1 MKKVKEPAPHVKAAK
16 IEKEA
21 VRALS
26 VDEVEEALTKS
37 TFGAIEK
44 DLPDDVCVKD
54 IEAENNELRRDNNN
68 LLIEYFGLKEENEQL
83 RKNAKEA
90 ERCYHGVRI
99 ELMDRNKEITKLK
112 KTIEELRAINE
123 EWAGGK
129 KGDVE
134 VLKAECVALKEEK
147 KQLERHVELADAE
160 ISTLKDEKK
169 KLLRELDEM
178 KKTIS
183 KMKYAHEEEV
193 RALEDDLAESKILN
207 KKAGEYSSMLDADSD
222 AFETILG
229 LAKVIHGLAKSTES
243 ISLLIKDEVEGHV

>member
-1 MKKVKEPAPHVKAAK
+1 MKNVKEAAPHVKAAQ

-37 TFGAIEK
+37 TYGGEK
-44 DLPDDVCVKD
+44 KLEPLDEDDNLIKD
-54 IEAENNELRRDNNN
+54 IEATNE
-68 LLIEYFGLKEENEQL
+68 IL
-83 RKNAKEA
+83 RKNLAEA

-99 ELMDRNKEITKLK
+99 ELMDRNKEITKLE

-129 KGDVE
+129 KGDIE

-169 KLLRELDEM
+169 KLLRELDEL

-207 KKAGEYSSMLDADSD
+207 KKAGEYASMLDADSD
-222 AFETILG
+222 AFETILE
-229 LAKVIHGLAKSTES
+229 LAKVIHGLAKNAES
-243 ISLLIKDEVEGHV
+243 VSLLIKDEIEGHI

>member
-1 MKKVKEPAPHVKAAK
+1 MKKVKEPAPHVKAAR

-37 TFGAIEK
+37 TYGGEEK
-44 DLPDDVCVKD
+44 LEPLDEDDNIIKD
-54 IEAENNELRRDNNN
+54 IEA
-68 LLIEYFGLKEENEQL
+68 ENEQL

-129 KGDVE
+129 KEDIE
-134 VLKAECVALKEEK
+134 VLKTECLALKEENK
-147 KQLERHVELADAE
+147 KY
-160 ISTLKDEKK
+160 
-169 KLLRELDEM
+169 LREIDDY

-183 KMKYAHEEEV
+183 KMKYAHDEEV
-193 RALEDDLAESKILN
+193 RTLEDDLAEAKILG
-207 KKAGEYSSMLDADSD
+207 KKAGEYTSMLDADSD
-222 AFETILG
+222 AFETILE
-229 LAKVIHGLAKSTES
+229 LAKIIHGLAKNAES
-243 ISLLIKDEVEGHV
+243 VSLLIKDEVEGHI

>member
-1 MKKVKEPAPHVKAAK
+1 MKKIKEPAPHEKAAQ

-37 TFGAIEK
+37 TYGGEK
-44 DLPDDVCVKD
+44 KLEPLDEDDNLIKD
-54 IEAENNELRRDNNN
+54 IEATNE
-68 LLIEYFGLKEENEQL
+68 IL
-83 RKNAKEA
+83 RKNLAEA

-99 ELMDRNKEITKLK
+99 ELMDRNKEITKLE

-129 KGDVE
+129 KGDIE

-169 KLLRELDEM
+169 KLLRELDEA

-183 KMKYAHEEEV
+183 KMKHAHEEEI
-193 RALEDDLAESKILN
+193 RALEDDLAEAKILG
-207 KKAGEYSSMLDADSD
+207 KKANEYSRLLDDDSC
-222 AFETILG
+222 AFERILN
-229 LAKVIHGLAKSTES
+229 LADTLKCQAEAIRGVVSLIENETEAR
-243 ISLLIKDEVEGHV
+243 V

>member
-1 MKKVKEPAPHVKAAK
+1 MKKIKEPAPHEKAAQ

-37 TFGAIEK
+37 TYGGEK
-44 DLPDDVCVKD
+44 KLEPLDEDDNLIKD
-54 IEAENNELRRDNNN
+54 IEATNE
-68 LLIEYFGLKEENEQL
+68 IL
-83 RKNAKEA
+83 RKNLAEA

-99 ELMDRNKEITKLK
+99 ELMDRNKEITKLE

-123 EWAGGK
+123 ERAGGK
-129 KGDVE
+129 KGDIE

-169 KLLRELDEM
+169 KLLRELDEA

-193 RALEDDLAESKILN
+193 RALEDDLAEAKILG
-207 KKAGEYSSMLDADSD
+207 KKANEYSRLLDDDSC
-222 AFETILG
+222 AFERILN
-229 LAKVIHGLAKSTES
+229 LADTLKCQAEAIRGVVSLIENETEAR
-243 ISLLIKDEVEGHV
+243 V